1 MTERDREAQNE
12 YLWDGTGVPDEAI
25 VRLEN
30 TLRPLR
36 HRASLPP
43 LPAREEEIRP
53 RAWIPGRWLAAA
65 AALVLIAGGAW
76 LAIVFRSAA
85 WQVSSLAGAP
95 AVDGR
100 VVANRARMSRG
111 DWLETDNASRA
122 RIAVG
127 GIGSVDVEPNTRLQL
142 VANAREH
149 HMALDRGMIHA
160 RIWAPP
166 KLFFVATEA
175 ATAIDLGCAYTLQV
189 DARGDGMLR
198 VTHGWV
204 GLERDGRATYIPEGA
219 VCPTRTDR
227 GPGTPRYEDAPSGY
241 GEALMILDFAPPADP
256 RRAASLDLVL
266 SNARR
271 RDALTLWHLLTRG
284 SREERERVYDRLAA
298 LAPPPNGVT
307 RDLVLA
313 GNRLALDRWWDSL
326 GIETS
331 TWWRLLKKKW

>member
-1 MTERDREAQNE
+1 MTDQDPEARND

-36 HRASLPP
+36 HRGSLPR
-43 LPAREEEIRP
+43 LPAREPGTRP
-53 RAWIPGRWLAAA
+53 RAWITGRWLAAA

-76 LAIVFRSAA
+76 LAFVFRSSA

-111 DWLETDNASRA
+111 EWLETDNASRA

-127 GIGSVDVEPNTRLQL
+127 GIGSVEVEPNTRLQL

-149 HMALDRGMIHA
+149 HMALDRGIIHA

-166 KLFFVATEA
+166 KLFFVATQA

-198 VTHGWV
+198 VG
-204 GLERDGRATYIPEGA
+204 GS
-219 VCPTRTDR
+219 
-227 GPGTPRYEDAPSGY
+227 GT
-241 GEALMILDFAPPADP
+241 
-256 RRAASLDLVL
+256 
-266 SNARR
+266 
-271 RDALTLWHLLTRG
+271 
-284 SREERERVYDRLAA
+284 
-298 LAPPPNGVT
+298 
-307 RDLVLA
+307 
-313 GNRLALDRWWDSL
+313 
-326 GIETS
+326 
-331 TWWRLLKKKW
+331 